1 MSLSLTELESAM
13 ASNRAAKA
21 DVEREIAK
29 LRDHRQR
36 TLLSGDIDAIEEI
49 DTQIRR
55 HEIEVEIA
63 AARIQSLNGDLYLAR
78 EERKRWANF
87 AATNFVMPDSDELAR
102 LIEIVREAEPDLRF
116 DDEEFKRSFW
126 AVGQMWRAAEID
138 KSRYFVSYV
147 DDASDLLRLRRQS
160 SVSGSSFLAAAIAH
174 GDIFWQ
180 RGDAALGVVTAVA
193 LNKNHGRQ
201 CSNRWRDLLADRA
214 SLLESISPAGQR
226 ASSSTYPHRGVTV
239 YQEGTDGAM
248 HETDPIAPLWVQ

>member
-1 MSLSLTELESAM
+1 MSLSLTELESAT
-13 ASNRAAKA
+13 ASNRADKT

-147 DDASDLLRLRRQS
+147 DDRIGSVTTAPTKLCQWLVVSCRGHRARRY
-160 SVSGSSFLAAAIAH
+160 FLATWRCGAWRCN
-174 GDIFWQ
+174 G
-180 RGDAALGVVTAVA
+180 RGP
-193 LNKNHGRQ
+193 Q
-201 CSNRWRDLLADRA
+201 
-214 SLLESISPAGQR
+214 
-226 ASSSTYPHRGVTV
+226 
-239 YQEGTDGAM
+239 
-248 HETDPIAPLWVQ
+248 